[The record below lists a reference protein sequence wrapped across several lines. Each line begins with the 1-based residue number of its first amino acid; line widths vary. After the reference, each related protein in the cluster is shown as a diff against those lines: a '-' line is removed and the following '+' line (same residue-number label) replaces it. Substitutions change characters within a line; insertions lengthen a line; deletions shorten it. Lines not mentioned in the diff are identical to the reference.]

1 MVGEIELETL
11 YGACRYCGEQRI
23 VNAADQQ
30 DADNKATND
39 CVCPDAMF
47 HRKKRQIEERLR
59 SICCGEEAKAGNF
72 MAYDNDQLTA
82 VMQLAELVQRGK
94 IASVQIT
101 AADSVL
107 KLSITSDQA
116 VKFSRNRKE
125 EIEAEV

>member
-1 MVGEIELETL
+1 MVGEIEMQTL

-23 VNAADQQ
+23 VNAADQE
-30 DADNKATND
+30 DANNKVTNQ
-39 CVCPDAMF
+39 CACPDAMF
-47 HRKKRQIEERLR
+47 HRKKRQIEGRLR
-59 SICCGEEAKAGNF
+59 SICCGEEAEAGNF
-72 MAYDNDQLTA
+72 MTYDDEQLTA
-82 VMQLAELVQRGK
+82 VIQLAELVQRGK